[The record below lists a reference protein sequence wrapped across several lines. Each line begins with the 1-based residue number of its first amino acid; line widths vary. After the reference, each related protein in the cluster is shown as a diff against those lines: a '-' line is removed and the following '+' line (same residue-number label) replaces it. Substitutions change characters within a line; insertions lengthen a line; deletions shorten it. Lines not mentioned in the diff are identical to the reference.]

1 MAREGPA
8 LSLKVLRDRLGRAAR
23 APVKWRIMAWMVHFY
38 TFLGVPINFYCLKV
52 VLVDKDPVLF
62 VYLNWLAMFIDATDG
77 TMARWVNVK
86 KYAPTFDG
94 SQLDNITDFLT
105 FSLLPA
111 LAIPNFDLVPAEYHF
126 TLPCLVLLAS
136 AFQFC
141 QVVAKTNESFVGFPS
156 YWNIV
161 FLYMYVLEP
170 SKQVI
175 LMTYVGLAILSFIP
189 VHFVYPS
196 KTKLLRPV
204 TVGLGAMWGLAI
216 CLPLLAPDRPFSLL
230 AAKLSLLYVAY
241 YVVLSLYL
249 HISTGGTY

>member
-1 MAREGPA
+1 
-8 LSLKVLRDRLGRAAR
+8 
-23 APVKWRIMAWMVHFY
+23 MAWMVHFY
-38 TFLGVPINFYCLKV
+38 TFLGVPINFYCLRV

-86 KYAPTFDG
+86 KYAPSFDG

-126 TLPCLVLLAS
+126 TLPSLVLLAS

-141 QVVAKTNESFVGFPS
+141 QVTAKTNESFVGFPS

-170 SKQVI
+170 SKEVI
-175 LMTYVGLAILSFIP
+175 LLTYAGLALLSFIP
-189 VHFVYPS
+189 VHFIYPS
-196 KTKLLRPV
+196 KTKLLRPL
-204 TVGLGAMWGLAI
+204 TIALGTIWFFAV
-216 CLPLLAPDRPFSLL
+216 CLPIVAPHWGPSIL

-249 HISTGGTY
+249 HITTDGTY